1 MQIFV
6 RTATGKVITIDCDGP
21 TEKIFGVKEKVLDRT
36 GLAVSAQAL
45 LFAGKALLDEDT
57 LGAKGIVAETTLFL
71 VEKIEKEALPSWG
84 CRVCGTLNQGEASEC
99 EICCEPAP
107 VCVQTKPAT
116 LEQKTS
122 CGGGSAASSPSW
134 TCSLCGFE
142 SPATSTECDMC
153 SRPRE
158 EEESARSQL
167 PAVDCANCGERIGE
181 GASTCELCGEA
192 RPS

>member
-99 EICCEPAP
+99 EICWRLHRNLVPN
-107 VCVQTKPAT
+107 
-116 LEQKTS
+116 
-122 CGGGSAASSPSW
+122 
-134 TCSLCGFE
+134 
-142 SPATSTECDMC
+142 D
-153 SRPRE
+153 
-158 EEESARSQL
+158 
-167 PAVDCANCGERIGE
+167 VDRTRQNACLLDNCI
-181 GASTCELCGEA
+181 
-192 RPS
+192 